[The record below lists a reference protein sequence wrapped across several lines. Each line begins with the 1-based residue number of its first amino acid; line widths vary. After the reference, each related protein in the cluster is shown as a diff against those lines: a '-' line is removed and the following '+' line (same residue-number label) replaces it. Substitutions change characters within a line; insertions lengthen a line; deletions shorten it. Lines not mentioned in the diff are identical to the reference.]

1 MASGFGQLIT
11 EHDMLMQIQHKYITS
26 GQLPDDSLG
35 LSLVETIRA
44 LYRSKQE
51 PLVNMLKEVFK
62 IADQRLAYIHID
74 ALIDAEDWST
84 LGSKSMQFVNVL
96 NGGYQYIIEAL
107 VDAKSTQQAIRY
119 IDLLPKTPQQLEWLC
134 SLGLDVEGLKQ
145 LKTICGG
152 NQQQQQVIDKLIQ
165 EMSR

>member
-1 MASGFGQLIT
+1 
-11 EHDMLMQIQHKYITS
+11 
-26 GQLPDDSLG
+26 
-35 LSLVETIRA
+35 
-44 LYRSKQE
+44 
-51 PLVNMLKEVFK
+51 
-62 IADQRLAYIHID
+62 
-74 ALIDAEDWST
+74 
-84 LGSKSMQFVNVL
+84 MQFVNVL